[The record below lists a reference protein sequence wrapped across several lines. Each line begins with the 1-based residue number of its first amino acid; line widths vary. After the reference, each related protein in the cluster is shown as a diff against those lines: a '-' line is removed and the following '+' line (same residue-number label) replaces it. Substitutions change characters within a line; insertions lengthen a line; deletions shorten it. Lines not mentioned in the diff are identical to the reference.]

1 MAPESWIKRVKRG
14 LYELAYPEQIVLPDL
29 YVANKLYEPSYI
41 SLETALSHY
50 QLLPET
56 AAQVTSVTPNA
67 TRRFKNFHGLFTYF
81 SVRPRAFAGY
91 TLIRLQGRTVRIAE
105 PEKAV
110 VDRLYMSLRRGE
122 DRRLVCDRWDLGQIK
137 KMNSRKLASY
147 ADLSGQAARKSRSLF
162 MLSCDSLINYSKSAG
177 CRPAAARRSANISVL
192 ALKAL
197 YGLSGAKNLLFWEEP
212 LFGSATSSPLFGRP
226 GF

>member
-1 MAPESWIKRVKRG
+1 MDIRTFANLLRRHNLGLFTVREAEVLFPAQDTLLMLLQFHQWCRKGWIKRVKRG
-14 LYELAYPEQIVLPDL
+14 LYELAYPEQIVLSDF

-56 AAQVTSVTPNA
+56 AAQVTSVTPHA

-81 SVRPRAFAGY
+81 SIRPRAFAGY

-122 DRRLVCDRWDLGQIK
+122 DWRLVCDRWDLGQIK
-137 KMNSRKLASY
+137 KMNNRKLASY
-147 ADLSGQAARKSRSLF
+147 ADLLEA
-162 MLSCDSLINYSKSAG
+162 
-177 CRPAAARRSANISVL
+177 
-192 ALKAL
+192 
-197 YGLSGAKNLLFWEEP
+197 SGAKIKELIHAIL
-212 LFGSATSSPLFGRP
+212 R
-226 GF
+226 